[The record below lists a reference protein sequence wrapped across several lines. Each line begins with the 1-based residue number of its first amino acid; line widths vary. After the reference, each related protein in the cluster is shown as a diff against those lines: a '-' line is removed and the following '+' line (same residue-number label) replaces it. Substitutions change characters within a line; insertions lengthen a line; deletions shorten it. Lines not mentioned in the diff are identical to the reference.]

1 MTDQTMYIVIAILAV
16 VTIVLFLTLGTGP
29 KESFSD
35 KKRADIARKRAALTA
50 KRRAEAE
57 AVTKDS
63 PE

>member
-16 VTIVLFLTLGTGP
+16 VTVVLFIAVGRSP

-57 AVTKDS
+57 AVSKSS

>member
-57 AVTKDS
+57 AATKDS

>member
-16 VTIVLFLTLGTGP
+16 VTVVLFIAVGRGP

-57 AVTKDS
+57 AVSKSS